1 MEPDWNNYTMDINMD
16 MGGAGLLDES
26 FDIPL
31 STFDFQSAA
40 PSLPEGNYFSQE
52 LISLGLQ
59 EPLPPNQ
66 MQDELYDAPPD
77 ILLLC

>member
-1 MEPDWNNYTMDINMD
+1 MDMNMD
-16 MGGAGLLDES
+16 MGTGGILDES

-31 STFDFQSAA
+31 SAFDFQPAA
-40 PSLPEGNYFSQE
+40 PSMPEGDFFSQE

-66 MQDELYDAPPD
+66 MVDELYGTLPR
-77 ILLLC
+77 LLLHC